1 MSSRLIHER
10 IITMLFRACAS
21 IAFTLIAALLAE
33 TVQGHHSFALFD
45 RSTPV
50 DISGVVK
57 DFQWTSPH
65 VWIYLMGT
73 NVGQR
78 DVEWAIEATAPAI
91 LFRQGWR
98 RSTLATGD
106 KVSLTIY
113 RRRDGT
119 PNGALADQPNLVING
134 VRAPLVVPGHPGTP
148 NGGGTPP
155 GSVR

>member
-10 IITMLFRACAS
+10 IITVLFRACAS

-33 TVQGHHSFALFD
+33 TVQGHHSLALFE
-45 RSTPV
+45 RSTPIV
-50 DISGVVK
+50 ISGVVK
-57 DFQWTSPH
+57 NFQWTSPH
-65 VWIYLMGT
+65 VWIYLAGT
-73 NVGQR
+73 NVGQP
-78 DVEWAIEATAPAI
+78 DLDWAIEAPAPAI

-113 RRRDGT
+113 RRKDGT
-119 PNGALADQPNLVING
+119 PNGALADQPNVVING
-134 VRAPLVVPGHPGTP
+134 VRALLVVPGHPGP
-148 NGGGTPP
+148 ANGGGTPA